1 RVRRTACRR
10 QQARH
15 ARRGPQIR
23 PLRCV
28 EVPFPKRKVE
38 GEESFGRNEAVLL
51 TVSVGICAHNEGQNI
66 GNVVGAVLREPL
78 VDELIVVAS
87 GCTDST
93 IERLESFEADHR
105 LRVIVEPER
114 TGKTP
119 AFNIVL
125 ASYRGDFLVS
135 LPGDV
140 IPTEGAIP
148 RLMELFQDGVGIVG
162 GLPIPTNGQKTIMD
176 RVAQLAWRY
185 HNEALIRLERA

>member
-1 RVRRTACRR
+1 MPLAGGTNSRLRPSGLPPVIGIRLPRSPSRSSNGVQATASSPRPKRPSNSSASLCRS
-10 QQARH
+10 
-15 ARRGPQIR
+15 
-23 PLRCV
+23 
-28 EVPFPKRKVE
+28 PFPKRKVE

-119 AFNIVL
+119 AFNI
-125 ASYRGDFLVS
+125 
-135 LPGDV
+135 
-140 IPTEGAIP
+140 
-148 RLMELFQDGVGIVG
+148 
-162 GLPIPTNGQKTIMD
+162 
-176 RVAQLAWRY
+176 
-185 HNEALIRLERA
+185 